1 MRNVVFGLA
10 ATLSLFIAGGAH
22 AQAVTRMKG
31 GTAAP
36 APTTTPPAAGN
47 AGGLLGGRAMHATPS
62 IPYSGIV
69 EPMNLQ
75 KLVDI
80 RARQPKACGP
90 TEVSP
95 GVWVRIDC
103 HLDTSPMVRAKTH
116 FGAAKLRLAKQGK
129 LATRPFVMRTNLG
142 GALAPKQRMGQPS
155 APTPP
160 PAPTPT
166 TPLGSSPGS
175 SGSSSGGE
183 RAAGRPSN
191 DGPAS
196 GGTVAGTYPKSV
208 DHRSEALEGPIKNQG
223 YVGSCTAFAL
233 STTLDNAI
241 RRAGQQEASSPSHIW
256 SFYAVPKMSTAG
268 DSNLG
273 QSITS
278 WTNWPYSGKEACK
291 MSSPQY
297 EDCGQTYGV
306 QEGTARQDPA
316 FVANLNKATQNG
328 LFKIAAIE
336 QLKTLPPDIEEIQAT
351 LASGSDLW
359 IAMKIDGSKFSN
371 SKMKNFAIPDWTTS
385 EISGGHAITMSGYRE
400 NAQGKR
406 EYLIHNSWGTSWGDG
421 GYAWV
426 SENMVQ
432 KMMHYAFR
440 VKLEGQAAPAQL
452 TDDDCGGDELVDS
465 ATGQCATIC
474 SDDSRPNNGCASTA
488 SKPKR

>member
-22 AQAVTRMKG
+22 AQAVQAVPRMKG
-31 GTAAP
+31 GTSSP
-36 APTTTPPAAGN
+36 PSTPTASPPSGAS
-47 AGGLLGGRAMHATPS
+47 AGGLLGGRAMHATPAV
-62 IPYSGIV
+62 PFSGMV

-75 KLVDI
+75 KLADI

-95 GVWVRIDC
+95 GVWIRIDC
-103 HLDTSPMVRAKTH
+103 HLDTSPMLRAKSH
-116 FGAAKLRLAKQGK
+116 FSPAKLRLAKQGK
-129 LATRPFVMRTNLG
+129 LATKPFVMRTNLG
-142 GALAPKQRMGQPS
+142 GSLAPKQRMNQPS
-155 APTPP
+155 APT
-160 PAPTPT
+160 APTP
-166 TPLGSSPGS
+166 PAGAAPA
-175 SGSSSGGE
+175 GE
-183 RAAGRPSN
+183 RAGGRPGN
-191 DGPAS
+191 EGAAS
-196 GGTVAGTYPKSV
+196 GTVGGSYPKLV
-208 DHRSEALEGPIKNQG
+208 DHRADGLQGPIKNQG

-233 STTLDNAI
+233 SSTLDNAI
-241 RRAGQQEASSPSHIW
+241 RRSGNQEASSPSHIW

-306 QEGTARQDPA
+306 QEGTARQDPT

-328 LFKIAAIE
+328 LYKISAIE
-336 QLKTLPPDIEEIQAT
+336 QLKTLPPDVEELQAT

-359 IAMKIDGSKFSN
+359 IAMKIDGSKWSN
-371 SKMKNFAIPDWTTS
+371 SKMKNFVIPDWTTN
-385 EISGGHAITMSGYRE
+385 EISGGHAIAMSGYRE

-426 SENMVQ
+426 SEAMAQ

-440 VKLEGQAAPAQL
+440 VKLEGQAAPVSL
-452 TDDDCGGDELVDS
+452 TDDDCGGDELVD
-465 ATGQCATIC
+465 ATTGQCAAIC
-474 SDDSRPNNGCASTA
+474 PDDSRPNNGCGSTS
-488 SKPKR
+488 SKPRK